1 MNNQRDI
8 YNIEGNDFNMSN
20 PNEEKEIDKDKDQ
33 RKIIERV
40 KLSKWS
46 TCCCFLCARK
56 FNNMQNILLDEG
68 MRIIMEKLDIRFLFK
83 RILRDEK
90 IQENY
95 DFKDE
100 RINMSDECKQ
110 KLQKMYSS
118 YYGLI

>member
-1 MNNQRDI
+1 
-8 YNIEGNDFNMSN
+8 
-20 PNEEKEIDKDKDQ
+20 
-33 RKIIERV
+33 
-40 KLSKWS
+40 
-46 TCCCFLCARK
+46 
-56 FNNMQNILLDEG
+56 MQNILLDEG